1 VLPSER
7 RLRRSEDFR
16 LAVRRGRRSAGRI
29 LVVHLVVPARP
40 DDAAGPTAPA
50 KVGFVVSRGVGGSVV
65 RSRVTRRLRHVMA
78 PRLDSLPAGALLVI
92 RALPPAAAAT
102 SAELAVEIDRGL
114 ARLVPTAASSGASA

>member
-1 VLPSER
+1 
-7 RLRRSEDFR
+7 
-16 LAVRRGRRSAGRI
+16 
-29 LVVHLVVPARP
+29 
-40 DDAAGPTAPA
+40 
-50 KVGFVVSRGVGGSVV
+50 V